1 MNKLDRDVLKYPI
14 CEKRSVCLCN
24 LKIGFV
30 GGVRYDSILCFADVF
45 CRKYIKCEFHVFGI
59 VASKMQQEL
68 DRLSKYS
75 NFYYHGPFRTPG
87 DLPKI
92 YSSIDLVLSTYDL
105 ISINVKYSEPNKL
118 YEAIYFETPIIVTKG
133 TYLSDKVSRLN
144 IGYSL
149 DPLDSYSIEQF
160 IDSLSIDD
168 INDKVNKMSSI
179 PKEDV
184 IDDNQCLFKYIE
196 AI

>member
-1 MNKLDRDVLKYPI
+1 M
-14 CEKRSVCLCN
+14 
-24 LKIGFV
+24 
-30 GGVRYDSILCFADVF
+30 
-45 CRKYIKCEFHVFGI
+45 
-59 VASKMQQEL
+59 
-68 DRLSKYS
+68 
-75 NFYYHGPFRTPG
+75 
-87 DLPKI
+87 
-92 YSSIDLVLSTYDL
+92 
-105 ISINVKYSEPNKL
+105 
-118 YEAIYFETPIIVTKG
+118 
-133 TYLSDKVSRLN
+133 SDKVSRLN